1 MTIISFTSCKT
12 DCEML
17 AQVDKNSECLI
28 IVEELLNSEITKLNA
43 KGRNLNDGYE
53 CVCKEDNRWWY
64 LYRNQIERGDTIIK
78 KKGELTFKIH
88 KKDTILTYNWE
99 CDGKVYE

>member
-1 MTIISFTSCKT
+1 M
-12 DCEML
+12 
-17 AQVDKNSECLI
+17 
-28 IVEELLNSEITKLNA
+28 NSEITKLNA

-88 KKDTILTYNWE
+88 KKDTILT
-99 CDGKVYE
+99 

>member
-43 KGRNLNDGYE
+43 KGRNLNDGNE

-88 KKDTILTYNWE
+88 KKDTILT
-99 CDGKVYE
+99 